1 MDSFPSPPLVAV
13 SRQPSSAGLF
23 ADAVV
28 NVTAPP
34 PTVYNPNP
42 RTQPAPAPTVADA
55 ASSLQRYQRL
65 FASLQK
71 HHNGMRQHIP
81 SDQQRDQRGG
91 VREGSGHRGRLQANP
106 GYGSEQIPRL
116 ARFICVLFGHVWSS
130 NSLQETMDRKLNAF
144 FVLFVQNVLEITR
157 MPLPVITLAVK
168 YVQRLRRH
176 QAGLNPV
183 LLPPPGDE
191 TRVFSVSLILAQK
204 YSDDSPYGNRV
215 WGQVLGLNAKELTI
229 SEMRFLDRIGFNLY
243 VDEAEYIAFCR
254 GVQALAREWNRS
266 LQEVNAAG
274 ASRRASGVGSTPA
287 MAMPA
292 PLTPVSCEASP
303 AVKEEERKRK
313 APDDTAVD
321 PVPMPVTVPV
331 PIIPVTTTILVR
343 PSNPTPN
350 PTIQLH
356 PTRKIAT
363 LRIDTS
369 RPTLPAATA
378 VAPQHPF
385 LSLPTLATPASL
397 SPLPSLVPSTLES
410 FTDASSKT
418 YGLVLTPTPGAVTTV
433 AALPSPVSA
442 GAKDVVSPC
451 MEVLAGKQ
459 AEGGEGNKR
468 RRRVSQMDVVCLINP
483 ADEGVA
489 K

>member
-1 MDSFPSPPLVAV
+1 MDSFPSPPLAAM
-13 SRQPSSAGLF
+13 SRQPSSASLL
-23 ADAVV
+23 AHVSV
-28 NVTAPP
+28 TITAPP
-34 PTVYNPNP
+34 STVYNPNP
-42 RTQPAPAPTVADA
+42 QTQPPPAATATDA

-65 FASLQK
+65 FASLQR
-71 HHNGMRQHIP
+71 HHNALLQQKP
-81 SDQQRDQRGG
+81 SDQQQNQRSGG
-91 VREGSGHRGRLQANP
+91 SREGSGHRGRLQANP

-116 ARFICVLFGHVWSS
+116 ARFICVLFGHVWTS

-215 WGQVLGLNAKELTI
+215 WGQVLGLNAKELTV
-229 SEMRFLDRIGFNLY
+229 SEMTFLDRIGFNLY

-274 ASRRASGVGSTPA
+274 ALRRASDVGSAPA
-287 MAMPA
+287 IPA

-303 AVKEEERKRK
+303 AVKEAERKRK
-313 APDDTAVD
+313 APEEPVD
-321 PVPMPVTVPV
+321 ARPLAAPV
-331 PIIPVTTTILVR
+331 PIIPVPTTSLVP
-343 PSNPTPN
+343 PSNPPLN
-350 PTIQLH
+350 PAIQLH
-356 PTRKIAT
+356 PIRKNAT
-363 LRIDTS
+363 LRIDTA
-369 RPTLPAATA
+369 RPTLPTATP

-442 GAKDVVSPC
+442 GAKGVVSPC
-451 MEVLAGKQ
+451 MEALAGKQ
-459 AEGGEGNKR
+459 MQGGEVYKR
-468 RRRVSQMDVVCLINP
+468 QRMVSQMDVVCLMNP
-483 ADEGVA
+483 SDEGVT